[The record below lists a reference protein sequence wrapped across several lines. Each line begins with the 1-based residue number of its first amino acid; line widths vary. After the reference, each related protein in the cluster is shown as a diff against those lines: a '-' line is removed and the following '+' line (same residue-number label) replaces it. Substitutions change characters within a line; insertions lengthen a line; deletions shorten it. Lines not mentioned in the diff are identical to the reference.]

1 MPTLLV
7 LAGGFGT
14 RLSSMVKGV
23 PKPLAP
29 VCGTPF
35 LEHQIINWRKQNI
48 SSFIFLLHYESKQII
63 DALEQWR
70 ETILKGSRVR
80 YLVESSPLG
89 TAGAVC
95 NAVKQL
101 DLHGEILITN
111 ADTWLSGGI
120 DALDRAGA
128 DSILAV
134 RVADSRRY
142 GSLEIDHRGFV
153 RSFSEKSEGYSGVQ
167 LISAGTYVLLA
178 EHFRVW
184 KSQVG
189 SLESDFFPTLV
200 KKSALRAV
208 PVDIEFTD
216 IGVPEDYQRFCS
228 DFSRNKVT

>member
-14 RLSSMVKGV
+14 RLSSAVKGV

-29 VCGTPF
+29 VCGVPF
-35 LEHQIINWRKQNI
+35 LAHQIINWRKQNI
-48 SSFIFLLHYESKQII
+48 SSFVFLLHYESTQII
-63 DALEQWR
+63 EALEQWR
-70 ETILKGSRVR
+70 DTILKGSKVR
-80 YLVESSPLG
+80 YVVESSPLG

-101 DLHGEILITN
+101 DLHGEVLITN

-120 DALDRAGA
+120 DTLERAGA
-128 DSILAV
+128 DSILTV
-134 RVADSRRY
+134 RLSDSRRY
-142 GSLEIDHRGFV
+142 GSVEIDHRGFV
-153 RSFSEKSEGYSGVQ
+153 RSFREKKGGYSGSQ
-167 LISAGTYVLLA
+167 LISAGTYILHA

-184 KSQVG
+184 QSRVG

-200 KKSALRAV
+200 EKAVLRAV

-216 IGVPEDYQRFCS
+216 IGVPEDYQRFCR